1 MFKTRRSY
9 FFLRMLLTTRVVGDI
24 EGIWEGLGVGL
35 YVGKEMVAVAT
46 TIVGN
51 VRPVQQD
58 ELVTLIGC
66 ERTTQNED
74 IMGCINEEDSISWIE
89 NILT

>member
-58 ELVTLIGC
+58 GLITLIGC
-66 ERTTQNED
+66 ERKAQQVD
-74 IMGCINEEDSISWIE
+74 IIYRVDGKGRISQIE